1 MMTRR
6 LRYVGLSL
14 VLCSTAMPAVAE
26 TLQEALTKAYQT
38 NPTLAGARAGQRAN
52 DENVTIAKARGL
64 PNLDVTGGYNE
75 NVKSASS
82 SFISPARLVQG
93 QLSFSVP
100 IYTGGAVRN
109 SIKAADARVKAGQ
122 SNLRGT
128 ESDVFT
134 NVVAAYMDVLRD
146 EAIVGLNRSQVKVL
160 KTNLEATRDRFDVG
174 DLTRTDVAQSEA
186 RLATAQSQFESAEAQ
201 LISSRERYVQLV
213 GTPPT
218 NLAQP
223 PALPNMPIAVD
234 SAVAKALDN
243 NPDLLAVKKSAEAA
257 KFDIGSARASRL
269 PKVQGVSNVGYTN
282 YLGTLGSFTPGV
294 SARQAQNTV
303 TAGVQVS
310 LPIFQGGESAAQIR
324 QAQARSGQ
332 SLEQVIEIERGVVAQ
347 TRSAFASWQ
356 ASNAVIASSKT
367 AVSANSLSLE
377 GVKAENSVGNRS
389 ILDILNAQQEL
400 LNSQVQLVSAQR
412 NSYVAGF
419 ALLSAMGQ
427 AEARDLGLDGG
438 ALYDPQT
445 NYDRV
450 RNKIWDWSSE
460 ASPETVSTRTVDT
473 PAQNPAIK
481 GK

>member
-1 MMTRR
+1 
-6 LRYVGLSL
+6 
-14 VLCSTAMPAVAE
+14 
-26 TLQEALTKAYQT
+26 
-38 NPTLAGARAGQRAN
+38 
-52 DENVTIAKARGL
+52 
-64 PNLDVTGGYNE
+64 
-75 NVKSASS
+75 
-82 SFISPARLVQG
+82 
-93 QLSFSVP
+93 
-100 IYTGGAVRN
+100 
-109 SIKAADARVKAGQ
+109 
-122 SNLRGT
+122 
-128 ESDVFT
+128 
-134 NVVAAYMDVLRD
+134 
-146 EAIVGLNRSQVKVL
+146 
-160 KTNLEATRDRFDVG
+160 
-174 DLTRTDVAQSEA
+174 
-186 RLATAQSQFESAEAQ
+186 
-201 LISSRERYVQLV
+201 
-213 GTPPT
+213 
-218 NLAQP
+218 
-223 PALPNMPIAVD
+223 
-234 SAVAKALDN
+234 
-243 NPDLLAVKKSAEAA
+243 VKKSAEAA

-269 PKVQGVSNVGYTN
+269 PKVQAVSNVGYTN